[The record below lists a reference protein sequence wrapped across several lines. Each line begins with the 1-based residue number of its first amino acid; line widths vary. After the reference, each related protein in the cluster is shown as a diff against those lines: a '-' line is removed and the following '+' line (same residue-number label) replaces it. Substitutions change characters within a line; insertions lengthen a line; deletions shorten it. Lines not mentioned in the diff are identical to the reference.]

1 MVIPRGQQSAI
12 FTRMTIDSA
21 SPRVTWT
28 SLGVELLIGI
38 VVVSIAWAAG
48 IRPVVAAEITSAQIV
63 PAQLSMG
70 RNLRAPPQ
78 AARKKVT
85 APAKPE
91 AGLTPQEQK
100 RLAEA
105 LNQLTPESRKR
116 LAKVVKHLTPEQR
129 RQLLAVVKRQLAKK
143 GTASQLTYHPR

>member
-1 MVIPRGQQSAI
+1 M
-12 FTRMTIDSA
+12 
-21 SPRVTWT
+21 
-28 SLGVELLIGI
+28 
-38 VVVSIAWAAG
+38 
-48 IRPVVAAEITSAQIV
+48 
-63 PAQLSMG
+63 
-70 RNLRAPPQ
+70 RAPTQ